1 MFTCVLSFTDLT
13 LSDTNCG
20 GLPMDTKTFWCEF
33 NARIEKYDL
42 LAHSF
47 YQAWTDGLLSKDDLR
62 MYSSQYYKHIEAFPH
77 YLEMLENR
85 LADGGLKQAIKE
97 NRLDELGALS
107 PDKRSHS
114 DIWLDFA
121 AGMGAERSEV
131 ENTEHLPQ
139 VNELVDFYSNISGS
153 GKTNE
158 ALAAFCAYESQVPRI
173 AKEKAVGLKQHYGAD
188 AKSYKYFSIH
198 ATADIVHTKVWQE
211 LIEQELEHSDNDR
224 DQTIQLALDSAER
237 AAQHLWQAL
246 DGIEMKRTGIPQD
259 QLAPSALAMAC

>member
-1 MFTCVLSFTDLT
+1 
-13 LSDTNCG
+13 
-20 GLPMDTKTFWCEF
+20 MDTRTFWCEF

-42 LAHSF
+42 LVHSF

-62 MYSSQYYKHIEAFPH
+62 MYSSQYYKHIEAFPG

-107 PDKRSHS
+107 SDKRSHS

-121 AGMGAERSEV
+121 AGMGADRSEV
-131 ENTEHLPQ
+131 DSTENLPQ
-139 VNELVDFYSNISGS
+139 INQLVDFF
-153 GKTNE
+153 GKTASKGNAIE

-198 ATADIVHTKVWQE
+198 ATADIEHTKVWRE
-211 LIEQELEHSDNDR
+211 LIEQELENGENDR
-224 DQTIQLALDSAER
+224 DNTIQLALDAAEK

-246 DGIEMKRTGIPQD
+246 DGIEMKRTGMSQD
-259 QLAPSALAMAC
+259 QLAQSALAMAC